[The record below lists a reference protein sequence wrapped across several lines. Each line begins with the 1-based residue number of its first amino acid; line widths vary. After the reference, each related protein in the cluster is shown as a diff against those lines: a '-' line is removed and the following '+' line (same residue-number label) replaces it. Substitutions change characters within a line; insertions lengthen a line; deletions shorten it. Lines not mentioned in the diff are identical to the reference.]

1 VTSIRVI
8 GELDPNFGW
17 DGTRLYPDA
26 GFEPGRPPPS
36 ELRGAATSVRRD
48 DQGNWRILRDPL
60 GLNKLFW
67 ARAGD
72 DSVFL
77 AARPLRL
84 IEAGARFDEIRAI
97 SPGAVI
103 DMPASDG
110 DPSVS
115 SVRPATWFSRGS
127 GGEASVERTGKAIR
141 STLTAYLTQIAANH
155 PSAAVFVCLSGGLD
169 SSGIAALARE
179 IFPGLVAVSFDLRR
193 PGEDPSDDRAFAQRL
208 AGSLKI
214 PLVEV
219 TVSQEDLLEYLDLV
233 LVEGIDWRDFNVH
246 TALVNASLADGIRR
260 ALTDP
265 AESVIV
271 FTGDLAN
278 EFLADY
284 RPEAYREYTYYQ
296 LPRLAPSALRVALI
310 RGVETSHRE
319 VGIFRA
325 WDLSVVQPYAVAVDA
340 YLALPPSVLGPD
352 HGKARVC
359 RAVFGDDVPEFIYSR
374 DKVRAQIGSAGGGGV
389 LAACIDR
396 GIDRDWLR
404 RRFADLHG
412 VEDPIQLD
420 RFIRAG
426 QYRGGIPSTEVS
438 SRESG

>member
-8 GELDPNFGW
+8 DELDPTFGW

-26 GFEPGRPPPS
+26 GFEPGAPLPS
-36 ELRGAATSVRRD
+36 ELRGAAASVRRD

-67 ARAGD
+67 TPAGD
-72 DSVFL
+72 DSVVL
-77 AARPLRL
+77 AARPVRL

-97 SPGAVI
+97 PPGAVI
-103 DMPASDG
+103 DMFAPGG

-115 SVRPATWFSRGS
+115 SVRPTAWFSRSS
-127 GGEASVERTGKAIR
+127 GGEASVERTGRAIR
-141 STLTAYLTQIAANH
+141 STLTAYLTEIATNH
-155 PSAAVFVCLSGGLD
+155 PSADVFVCLSGGLD

-179 IFPGLVAVSFDLRR
+179 IFPRLVAVSFDLQR
-193 PGEDPSDDRAFAQRL
+193 PGKDPSDDRAFAQRL
-208 AGSLKI
+208 AGSLDI
-214 PLVEV
+214 PLAEV
-219 TVSQEDLLEYLDLV
+219 TVSEGDLLEYLDLV

-260 ALTDP
+260 AVTGP

-271 FTGDLAN
+271 LTGDLAN

-284 RPEAYREYTYYQ
+284 RPEEYRAHTYYE
-296 LPRLAPSALRVALI
+296 LPRLEPSALRVALI
-310 RGVETSHRE
+310 RGLETSHRE
-319 VGIFRA
+319 IGIFRA
-325 WDLSVVQPYAVAVDA
+325 WGLSVVQPYAVAVDA
-340 YLALPPSVLGPD
+340 YLALPSSILGPD
-352 HGKARVC
+352 QGKARVC
-359 RAVFGDDVPEFIYSR
+359 RAVFGDAVPDYVYSR

-426 QYRGGIPSTEVS
+426 QYRGGIPLYEVS
-438 SRESG
+438 RRESG